1 MICQY
6 CKKTLSTKSNLLFH
20 QKTVKYCL
28 KYKKNIRRT
37 NIRRTNIRR
46 KKEQRFINNKTRS

>member
-6 CKKTLSTKSNLLFH
+6 CKKTLSTKSNLLIH

-28 KYKKNIRRT
+28 KIQEKNIRR
-37 NIRRTNIRR
+37 R
-46 KKEQRFINNKTRS
+46 KGQRFINNKTRS

>member
-6 CKKTLSTKSNLLFH
+6 CKKTLSTKGNLLIH

-28 KYKKNIRRT
+28 KIQEKILVSNIEKDEIVRDIHHEKR
-37 NIRRTNIRR
+37 
-46 KKEQRFINNKTRS
+46 